1 MKTLHK
7 IDELKKAF
15 DDVIRQSGDSQM
27 EIERLNSED
36 MGLNHANIDLASTV
50 ARIQADRQDL
60 NKKVHELTLLF
71 DETVLE
77 KTHERRVI
85 DDKRRWQTKILTCK
99 ILNQILSRQQRN
111 QVQTSF
117 RELHEYSMFDQNCHN
132 KLKAFSMVCYKVG
145 AYRQKAA
152 LHKWY

>member
-1 MKTLHK
+1 M
-7 IDELKKAF
+7 A
-15 DDVIRQSGDSQM
+15 
-27 EIERLNSED
+27 
-36 MGLNHANIDLASTV
+36 LNHSNIDLASAV

-60 NKKVHELTLLF
+60 NRKVQELSLIF
-71 DETVLE
+71 DDTVLD

-99 ILNQILSRQQRN
+99 LFNFLIMKQQRH

-117 RELHEYSMFDQNCHN
+117 RELHEYSQFDQNCHD
-132 KLKAFSMVCYKVG
+132 KLKAFSMICYKVG

-152 LHKWY
+152 LY